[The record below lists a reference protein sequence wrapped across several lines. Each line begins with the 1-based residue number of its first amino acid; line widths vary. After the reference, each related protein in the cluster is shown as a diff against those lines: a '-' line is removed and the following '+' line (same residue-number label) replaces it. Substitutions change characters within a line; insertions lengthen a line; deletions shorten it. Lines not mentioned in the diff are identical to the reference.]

1 MYSKHP
7 NHTYGRNRNNSANNW
22 AYMYNVHE
30 PGSYFF
36 SPHFQSLDTPFS
48 ASYLEMACQKL
59 CWWKESRKLFGRRQR
74 KSLLKW
80 WWSGGPLL
88 FPLFLSTIHTVVKY
102 CEKGVL
108 YIKSVHFKETVA
120 QSSFLSKA
128 LSFSLKSKQSHQK
141 WQHLWNKWGLY
152 NCLLKMNGL

>member
-1 MYSKHP
+1 MIRKQIVSWRLFWLLQYIWSGVICI
-7 NHTYGRNRNNSANNW
+7 TYTW
-22 AYMYNVHE
+22 AIVI
-30 PGSYFF
+30 F

-102 CEKGVL
+102 GEKGVL
-108 YIKSVHFKETVA
+108 DSILTFILGCLFYRNINNMYRELCIFVIMTHIRLRWLQVEWGGSKSRK
-120 QSSFLSKA
+120 L
-128 LSFSLKSKQSHQK
+128 
-141 WQHLWNKWGLY
+141 
-152 NCLLKMNGL
+152 C